1 MGKDMATNWQNIS
14 KEAQAN
20 LLQSIPPRWRID
32 ATSYDHLS
40 DVTRVPLTCGLL
52 SPRQIEITEL
62 TVTELAACIRSRTL
76 RATEILEAF
85 VGRAAIAHQLVFCLT
100 DWFYDE
106 ALERCKALDA
116 MLDSGG
122 EPMGPLH
129 GIPVA
134 LKDTYSVK
142 GHVTTRGYV
151 INKAEPTISGHDSDV
166 VRILREAGAV
176 FFCRTAMPQTGFI
189 LETVSNLWGRT
200 LNPFNRNLGAGGSS
214 GGDGALVAMKGCPI
228 APSSDI
234 GGSIRAPAAFN
245 GLYALRPTAMRVPKN
260 LWEGTMT
267 GQMSIRDSAGPVC
280 HSVDDVRLFTRL
292 LVANEKARYDTN
304 AVPVPWREVK
314 LPQKLCVGIMK
325 WDRVV
330 MPQTPVLRAIEHT
343 QRVLLEAGY
352 EVVKFEPPFDCWEL
366 VKCFFDINFQM
377 GGQDTIVKV
386 TDAGEPLVPAFADL
400 LKVYSAMSLTASE
413 SMQLNLKM
421 RAFKVH
427 FANAWD
433 KTKDSTPTG
442 RPIDA
447 LICPVA
453 PSAGIPHDFNIYWGY
468 TCMWNLLDYPS
479 TVLPIPNFKITSE
492 TDPPDLA
499 YDPLTTNPYDKANH
513 EMYDP
518 ALFSNQPSTIQIV
531 GRPFDD
537 EELIEIT
544 AAIDEQLRS
553 RDRVSS
559 KL

>member
-1 MGKDMATNWQNIS
+1 MGKYMATNWQNIS

-100 DWFYDE
+100 YWFYDE

-134 LKDTYSVK
+134 LK
-142 GHVTTRGYV
+142 
-151 INKAEPTISGHDSDV
+151 
-166 VRILREAGAV
+166 
-176 FFCRTAMPQTGFI
+176 
-189 LETVSNLWGRT
+189 
-200 LNPFNRNLGAGGSS
+200 
-214 GGDGALVAMKGCPI
+214 VAPI